1 MRFALSGRLRAASAF
16 VCLSLTSLAGAGCS
30 GADQAVLIG
39 GHKFD
44 ATEIDRDPVAV
55 LPGGTV
61 VFGTLDGPALFQSSY
76 GGDVSGVIANVLPL
90 GAESNFVPSRDVQ
103 RVLGGAYA
111 MQGADFC
118 VVVQG
123 NFDVDAISRA
133 AATRAV
139 TVAGVPMV
147 RSRYA
152 ESDLY
157 TVGNIG
163 FTVLTNHTVLS
174 GNETGIRRALD
185 RLRFGKLERS
195 VPAWMID
202 LSKTP
207 GAAFTVAA
215 DLGAQP
221 VADAT
226 ARQVPFLVGM
236 KLVRVIGNFQ
246 PPGVNVAGTMTYA
259 DADAAGRAAP
269 ALRNLQ
275 QLGQMMS
282 LFTSWG
288 WGAVP
293 NPQIQAQGA
302 DLAFTMPVEDAFVH
316 TMLRM
321 AADSTRPRAGG

>member
-1 MRFALSGRLRAASAF
+1 MGLATIAGLRARLAAALLALAS
-16 VCLSLTSLAGAGCS
+16 LGGAGC
-30 GADQAVLIG
+30 GGPDQAVLIG
-39 GHKFD
+39 GKKVD

-55 LPGGTV
+55 LPGGMV
-61 VFGTLDGPALFQSSY
+61 VFGALDGAAMFQSAY
-76 GGDVSGVIANVLPL
+76 GGDVSGLIANVLPL
-90 GAESNFVPSRDVQ
+90 GAESNFVASRDVQ
-103 RVLGGAYA
+103 RVIGGAYS

-118 VVVQG
+118 VVVSG
-123 NFDVDAISRA
+123 NFDVDAIARA
-133 AATRAV
+133 AAARTP

-152 ESDLY
+152 EQDLY

-163 FTVLTNHTVLS
+163 FTVLTGHTVLS

-195 VPAWMID
+195 VPAWMVD
-202 LSKTP
+202 LGKTP

-215 DLGAQP
+215 DLAAQT

-226 ARQVPFLVGM
+226 ARQVPFVAGM
-236 KLVRVIGNFQ
+236 KVVRVIGNFQ
-246 PPGVNVAGTMTYA
+246 PPGMNVAGTMTYA

-269 ALRNLQ
+269 TLRNLQ
-275 QLGQMMS
+275 QLAQMAS

-293 NPQIQAQGA
+293 NPQIQQQGA
-302 DLAFTMPVEDAFVH
+302 DVAFTMPVEDAFVR

-321 AADSTRPRAGG
+321 ATDSTRPRAGG

>member
-1 MRFALSGRLRAASAF
+1 MRRAILRHVRRLAAAFALAGTA
-16 VCLSLTSLAGAGCS
+16 LAGEGCS

-39 GHKFD
+39 GKKVD
-44 ATEIDRDPVAV
+44 PTEIDRDPVAL
-55 LPGGTV
+55 LPGGIV
-61 VFGTLDGPALFQSSY
+61 VFGTLDGPSIFQSSY
-76 GGDVSGVIANVLPL
+76 GGDLSGLIATVLPL
-90 GAESNFVPSRDVQ
+90 GAESGFVASRDVQ

-123 NFDVDAISRA
+123 NFDVDAIQRA
-133 AATRAV
+133 AASRAV
-139 TVAGVPMV
+139 TIAGAPMV

-157 TVGNIG
+157 TVGNLG
-163 FTVLTNHTVLS
+163 FTVLTGHTVLS

-195 VPAWMID
+195 VPAWMVD
-202 LSKTP
+202 LGKSP
-207 GAAFTVAA
+207 GAAFTVAG
-215 DLGAQP
+215 DLGTQA

-226 ARQVPFLVGM
+226 ARQVPFLVGL

-246 PPGVNVAGTMTYA
+246 PPGMNVAGTLSYA

-269 ALRNLQ
+269 VMRDLQ
-275 QLGQMMS
+275 RMTQMLS

-293 NPQIQAQGA
+293 TPQIQPQGA
-302 DLAFTMPVEDAFVH
+302 DVAFTMPVEDAFVH
-316 TMLRM
+316 TLLRM
-321 AADSTRPRAGG
+321 AADSMRTRPRG

>member
-1 MRFALSGRLRAASAF
+1 MRAALPGRLGRPLVALGLALA
-16 VCLSLTSLAGAGCS
+16 SLAGAGC
-30 GADQAVLIG
+30 GGPDQAVLVAG
-39 GHKFD
+39 KKLD
-44 ATEIDRDPVAV
+44 ASEIDRDPVAV
-55 LPGGTV
+55 LPGGMV
-61 VFGTLDGPALFQSSY
+61 AFATLDGPAMFQSAY
-76 GGDVSGVIANVLPL
+76 GGDVAGLLANVLPL

-103 RVLGGAYA
+103 RVIGGAYS

-118 VVVQG
+118 AVVSG
-123 NFDVDAISRA
+123 NFDVDAIARA
-133 AATRAV
+133 AAARTP

-157 TVGNIG
+157 TVGNLG
-163 FTVLTNHTVLS
+163 FTVITPHTVLS

-195 VPAWMID
+195 VPTWMLD
-202 LSKTP
+202 LAKTP
-207 GAAFTVAA
+207 GAAFTIAG
-215 DLGAQP
+215 DLGTQV
-221 VADAT
+221 VAEAT
-226 ARQVPFLVGM
+226 VRQVPFVAGM
-236 KLVRVIGNFQ
+236 KLVRVVGNFQ

-269 ALRNLQ
+269 TLKNLQ
-275 QLGQMMS
+275 QLAQMAS

-293 NPQIQAQGA
+293 NPQIQQQGA
-302 DLAFTMPVEDAFVH
+302 DVAFTMPVEDAFVH

-321 AADSTRPRAGG
+321 ATDSTKPRAGG